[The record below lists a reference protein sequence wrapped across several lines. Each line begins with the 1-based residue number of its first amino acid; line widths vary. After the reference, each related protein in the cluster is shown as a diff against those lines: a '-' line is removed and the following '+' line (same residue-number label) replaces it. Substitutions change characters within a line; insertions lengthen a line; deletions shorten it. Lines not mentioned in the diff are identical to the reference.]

1 MSEGYTFRTA
11 TVGGFNRKDV
21 IDYITATAKKH
32 REELDDSLMEIESL
46 RASLS
51 IASEK
56 NDSLEAQVSRFTGDQ
71 DTAAAQALKLN
82 AEIQRLNAALDEAT
96 ELKKRFEAKLQFSAA
111 EHQMQLEELRGKFQ
125 AELDQKLAAQKSAMQ
140 LAAAKRE
147 DELYQKIAELQDAME
162 KAAADHQGAMEASAA
177 ANADETEQKLA
188 AARAEMN
195 EAADAHTAQLEA
207 LKADHQAELAAQA
220 DDAEQKLA
228 AVRAEMAQAADA
240 HAAQLEAL
248 KAAHQAELAAQ
259 ADAIHADMAAEMD
272 AIRAEMDTCRT
283 DADNFRLMRDR
294 VGQIEMDA
302 RVHALIVEKEARD
315 KAIETVNEA
324 QETSSNILG
333 GIRHEAETLRGHV
346 CDLVGSAQYRFSN
359 AQTSVN
365 DSVSKA
371 LDEVSRIH
379 DLLVNLSSCL
389 DGNADVMN
397 SLTVPELPEQAIA
410 EAENHE

>member
-11 TVGGFNRKDV
+11 AVSGFNRKDV

-56 NDSLEAQVSRFTGDQ
+56 NDSLEAQVTRFTGEQ
-71 DTAAAQALKLN
+71 DAAAAQSLKLN
-82 AEIQRLNAALDEAT
+82 AEIQRLSAALDEAN
-96 ELKKRFEAKLQFSAA
+96 ELKNRYEAKLQFTAVDQ
-111 EHQMQLEELRGKFQ
+111 QMQLEELRGKFQ
-125 AELDQKLAAQKSAMQ
+125 TELDQKLAAQKSAMQ
-140 LAAAKRE
+140 LAATKRE

-162 KAAADHQGAMEASAA
+162 KAAADHQGAMDASAA
-177 ANADETEQKLA
+177 ANANETEQKLA
-188 AARAEMN
+188 AARAEMS
-195 EAADAHTAQLEA
+195 
-207 LKADHQAELAAQA
+207 QAEA
-220 DDAEQKLA
+220 
-228 AVRAEMAQAADA
+228 A

-379 DLLVNLSSCL
+379 DLLLNLSSCL
-389 DGNADVMN
+389 DDNADVMN
-397 SLTVPELPEQAIA
+397 SLTIPELPEEAIA